1 MIDSKAV
8 TPASPPSTADFIR
21 SEWRFLLYGL
31 LMSLWSSFGQTFFI
45 SLFSGEIRSDLGLSH
60 GAFGSYYAIAT
71 TLSALSL
78 FWLGKL
84 ADSISVPRLS
94 LMSIGGVCLA
104 ALHFSTISSV
114 AGLCLGIYLLRLSG
128 QGMMYHVYSTAM
140 GRRYQATR
148 GRALAFTGFGM
159 NLGEAIFPVLVIV
172 ALGFVD
178 WRLIW
183 LILPAFA
190 FISFA
195 PFIANLCQRTKYQ
208 DGLGREL
215 PIDAIDP
222 ETDLSDQPEIRRY
235 QVKGDVIFWSVII
248 WLMMIPGF
256 VITGLFFHQIHI
268 AQLKDVPLWVWSS
281 NYIWY
286 AMAAIGGAV
295 LSGMLIDRF
304 SAHKIASFAQLFLLA
319 ALMMLYLADA
329 PFWLALFFV
338 LFGASGGVMQ
348 PVINALL
355 AERYGTRWLGE
366 IKALA
371 SPLNVF
377 SSALSPAVMG
387 WMIDKGVGLD
397 GLMLMLGL
405 MAIINIVMPFVMFN
419 LLGRTVFTPN
429 A

>member
-1 MIDSKAV
+1 M
-8 TPASPPSTADFIR
+8 TPARQIATSAFIR
-21 SEWRFLLYGL
+21 SEWRFMLYGI

-45 SLFSGEIRSDLGLSH
+45 SLFSYEIRSDLGLSH

-71 TLSALSL
+71 TLSACTL

-84 ADSISVPRLS
+84 ADSVSVPRLS
-94 LMSIGGVCLA
+94 LMTMGAVCLA
-104 ALHFSTISSV
+104 AMHFSTVSGV
-114 AGLCLGIYLLRLSG
+114 ASLCFGIYLLRLSG

-140 GRRYQATR
+140 GRRYQAAR
-148 GRALAFTGFGM
+148 GRALAFSGFGM
-159 NLGEAIFPVLVIV
+159 NIGEAIFPVLVIL
-172 ALGFVD
+172 ALGFID

-183 LILPAFA
+183 LILPVLAFT
-190 FISFA
+190 SFA
-195 PFIANLCQRTKYQ
+195 PVIPALCQRTKYQ
-208 DGLGREL
+208 DGLGRDG
-215 PIDAIDP
+215 PVSDSAITQIDDSAQ
-222 ETDLSDQPEIRRY
+222 TDMPEIRRY
-235 QVKGDVIFWSVII
+235 QVKGDVIFWAVII

-268 AQLKDVPLWVWSS
+268 AQLKEVPLWAWSA

-286 AMAAIGGAV
+286 AIAAIGGAV
-295 LSGMLIDRF
+295 LSGIMIDRF
-304 SAHKIASFAQLFLLA
+304 SAHKIASFVQIFLLVA
-319 ALMMLYLADA
+319 IIMLYLAET
-329 PFWLALFFV
+329 PFWLAVFFV

-387 WMIDKGVGLD
+387 WMIDSGFGLD
-397 GLMLMLGL
+397 GLSVMLAA
-405 MAIINIVMPFVMFN
+405 MAGINIIMPFIWFN
-419 LLGRTVFTPN
+419 LLDRTSFTPK
-429 A
+429 

>member
-1 MIDSKAV
+1 M
-8 TPASPPSTADFIR
+8 TPARQIATSLFIR
-21 SEWRFLLYGL
+21 SEWRFLLYGI

-45 SLFSGEIRSDLGLSH
+45 SLFSGEIRSDLGLTH

-71 TLSALSL
+71 TLSACTL

-84 ADSISVPRLS
+84 ADSVSVPRLS
-94 LMSIGGVCLA
+94 LMTIGGVCLA
-104 ALHFSTISSV
+104 AIHFSSVSGVIS
-114 AGLCLGIYLLRLSG
+114 LCFGIYLLRLSG

-159 NLGEAIFPVLVIV
+159 NIGEAIFPVLVIL
-172 ALGFVD
+172 ALGLLD

-183 LILPAFA
+183 LVLPIFAFA
-190 FISFA
+190 SFA
-195 PFIANLCQRTKYQ
+195 PFIPALCQRTQYQ
-208 DGLGREL
+208 DGPGRDGPAEESG
-215 PIDAIDP
+215 PDDTQI
-222 ETDLSDQPEIRRY
+222 DQPEIRRH
-235 QVKGDVIFWSVII
+235 QVKTDTVFWAVII

-256 VITGLFFHQIHI
+256 IITGLFFHQIHI
-268 AQLKDVPLWVWSS
+268 AQLKEVPLWVWSS
-281 NYIWY
+281 NYVWY
-286 AMAAIGGAV
+286 AFAAIGGAV
-295 LSGMLIDRF
+295 LSGMMIDRF
-304 SAHKIASFAQLFLLA
+304 SAHKIASAAQTFLLA
-319 ALMMLYLADA
+319 AIIMLYLADT
-329 PFWLALFFV
+329 PLWLAGFFM

-387 WMIDKGVGLD
+387 WMIDSGFGLD
-397 GLMLMLGL
+397 GLTLMLAA
-405 MAIINIVMPFVMFN
+405 MAGINIIMPFIWFN
-419 LLGRTVFTPN
+419 LLNRTSFTPKTH
-429 A
+429 